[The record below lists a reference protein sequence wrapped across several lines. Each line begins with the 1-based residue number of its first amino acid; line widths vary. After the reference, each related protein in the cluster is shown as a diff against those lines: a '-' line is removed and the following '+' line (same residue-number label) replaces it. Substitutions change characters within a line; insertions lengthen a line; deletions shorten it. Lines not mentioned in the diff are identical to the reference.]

1 MSHAATFHAL
11 HKGPDILILPNAWDA
26 ASAAIMADAGARA
39 VATSSAAVAWAR
51 G

>member
-26 ASAAIMADAGARA
+26 ASAVDAYGSFGERVIAPLDDR
-39 VATSSAAVAWAR
+39 
-51 G
+51 